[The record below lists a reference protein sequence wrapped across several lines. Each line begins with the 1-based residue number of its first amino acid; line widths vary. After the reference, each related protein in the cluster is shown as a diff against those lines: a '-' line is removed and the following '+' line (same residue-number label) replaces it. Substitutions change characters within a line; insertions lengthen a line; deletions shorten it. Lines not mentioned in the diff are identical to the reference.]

1 MEHQLLEIT
10 NKLNDLQAPREC
22 TTFSPPSVRW
32 EDWLQGPNAENIQ
45 EDAIATWIGSSELP
59 YAAQEAALEGPNSGI
74 PTQPLNEE
82 LNNKKR

>member
-1 MEHQLLEIT
+1 MEQHLLEIT

-32 EDWLQGPNAENIQ
+32 EDWLQGPNVENIQ
-45 EDAIATWIGSSELP
+45 EDAIATWIGSSQLP
-59 YAAQEAALEGPNSGI
+59 YVPHGAVPEGPDSGI

-82 LNNKKR
+82 LNDKKR